1 MSTRRARRMHARR
14 VWVLAALVALA
25 SMTFADPSY
34 AEPTAREHFAQ
45 GVEAS
50 RRGDL
55 VVALEHF
62 EKAHALAPN
71 QTVLFNLGQTYSALA
86 RPVEALNAF
95 ERYLKMDNPPGD
107 AGRRREVEALIRK
120 NEGRVGLLEV
130 ELEPPDAALQIDGQ
144 PVSTVAGAKTR
155 VAAGRRLVTAT
166 RDGYRPA
173 VHAVEVRPSETT
185 RLRVA
190 LERPSVAPDSFIE
203 ARCAVPD
210 VTVSVDGVVVGG
222 SLRALLV
229 PVASGAHRVRFER
242 RGFVPWEAAVV
253 AGRKSVARVECALA
267 HDLSLPVSDRAELR
281 VLVSESRATI
291 RVNGMPFR
299 GERLPPGPHAVE
311 VVAPGF
317 QSWKDQVNL
326 RAGVRNELRVTL
338 EPTAERRREERSR
351 TRSIVAFS
359 AGGVGVALG
368 AVAAILYVSNQS
380 RYDDWRRDQQAFS
393 RELSTGEPSPGQA
406 RRAEDLQERAASIQ
420 RTDDLALG
428 AGVLGG
434 VFVAV
439 SAALLLSDG
448 DADARASQERAAYP
462 LRFAW

>member
-1 MSTRRARRMHARR
+1 M
-14 VWVLAALVALA
+14 VAALAALA

-34 AEPTAREHFAQ
+34 AEPTAREHFAL

-86 RPVEALNAF
+86 RPVEALSAF
-95 ERYLKMDNPPGD
+95 ERYLKMDDPPGD
-107 AGRRREVEALIRK
+107 AGRRREVEALVRK
-120 NEGRVGLLEV
+120 NEGRVGMLEV
-130 ELEPPDAALQIDGQ
+130 ELDPPDAALQIDGQ
-144 PVSTVAGAKTR
+144 PVNTVAGAKTR

-166 RDGYRPA
+166 REGYRAA
-173 VHAVEVRPSETT
+173 VHAVEVRPSETS
-185 RLRVA
+185 RVRVA
-190 LERPSVAPDSFIE
+190 LERPLVAPDAFIE
-203 ARCAVPD
+203 ARCATPD

-229 PVASGAHRVRFER
+229 PVVSGEHRVRFER
-242 RGFVPWEAAVV
+242 RGFVPSETAVV

-267 HDLSLPVSDRAELR
+267 QDLGLPASERAELR
-281 VLVSESRATI
+281 VRVSDSRATI
-291 RVNGMPFR
+291 RVNGVPFR

-317 QSWKDQVNL
+317 QPWKDQVNL

-338 EPTAERRREERSR
+338 EPTAERSREEQSR
-351 TRSIVAFS
+351 TRSIVAYS
-359 AGGVGVALG
+359 TGGVGVALG
-368 AVAAILYVSNQS
+368 GVAAILYVTNQP

-393 RELSTGEPSPGQA
+393 RELSTGVETPGQA

-434 VFVAV
+434 VLVAV
-439 SAALLLSDG
+439 SAALLLFDG
-448 DADARASQERAAYP
+448 DADARAPQKRAESP
-462 LRFAW
+462 LELTW